1 MVRTYE
7 KKRLKQYTD
16 YGFKL
21 AVESVRTK
29 HLTVHGAA
37 KVFKVPYETLRGYIL
52 KGHHKSSEYTGG
64 RMPEISHKEEESIC
78 QALIFMAE
86 AGFPV
91 GRPALI
97 LLTQTY
103 LDELGRTTRFK
114 NNKPGVDWVS
124 VFVP

>member
-52 KGHHKSSEYTGG
+52 KGHHKHTWTKLLGAELRPLRRSGG
-64 RMPEISHKEEESIC
+64 AAPLPPPPLSPPVLKMS
-78 QALIFMAE
+78 A
-86 AGFPV
+86 AGEKFW
-91 GRPALI
+91 G
-97 LLTQTY
+97 
-103 LDELGRTTRFK
+103 F
-114 NNKPGVDWVS
+114 
-124 VFVP
+124 